1 MSLSDYLEN
10 AIINWLRA
18 TNMPAAPT
26 TLYVAL
32 FTADPGEA
40 TGGTEAAYTGYTR
53 QPVTLSAPPSPVNN
67 TAAVTFPVVT
77 DAPQTFVAAALVDA
91 ATAGNILAYDTAMVN
106 KTVAV
111 GDIPEFAPGA
121 LTFSID

>member
-1 MSLSDYLEN
+1 MSLTNFLEN
-10 AIINWLRA
+10 AIINWLRG
-18 TNMPAAPT
+18 TNMPTAPG

-40 TGGTEAAYTGYTR
+40 GGGTEAAYTGYAR

-67 TAAVTFPVVT
+67 TGSVTFPVVT
-77 DAPQTFVAAALVDA
+77 DAPQTIVAAALVDA
-91 ATAGNILAYDTAMVN
+91 ASAGNQLAYDTAMVN